1 MKAASFDYIR
11 AKSID
16 EVCSALNQGDGEAQI
31 IAGGQTL
38 IPLMAMRMSRPQTL
52 VDINDIEDLRGIEI
66 AEKVATIKAGTRQAD
81 VLSSIEIRNK
91 LPILSE
97 ALGHV
102 GHTQTRNRGTIG
114 GSLVAADPSSE
125 ICLIAQL
132 LDATMIAKSTAGTRS
147 IPANQFFDSAMV
159 TSLKSGE
166 CLMEI
171 EFPIWDHKRTG
182 FGFHETSIR
191 DSDYALAAASAQ
203 IAIGGNNKCERVHL
217 AVGGATPSPL
227 RLNEVETALTGSVLD
242 ENVIDDAVSLIPNL
256 LEPQSDVHASAEYR
270 RRVTCVLAARA
281 IRDARDRAQG
291 KFS

>member
-16 EVCSALNQGDGEAQI
+16 EVCLALNQGDGEAQI

-52 VDINDIEDLRGIEI
+52 VDINDIEELRGIEI
-66 AEKVATIKAGTRQAD
+66 AEKVARIKAGTRQAD
-81 VLSSIEIRNK
+81 VLGSIEIREN

-97 ALGHV
+97 ALAHV

-114 GSLVAADPSSE
+114 GSLVAADPSAE

-132 LDATMIAKSTAGTRS
+132 LNAKMTAKSTNGTRS
-147 IPANQFFDSAMV
+147 IPASQFFDSAMV
-159 TSLKSGE
+159 TSLNVGE
-166 CLMEI
+166 CLTEV
-171 EFPIWDHKRTG
+171 EFPIWENEHSG

-191 DSDYALAAASAQ
+191 DSDYALAAAAAQ
-203 IAIGGNNKCERVHL
+203 ITIDSGGKCERIHL
-217 AVGGATPSPL
+217 AVGGATPCPM
-227 RLNEVETALTGSVLD
+227 RLNKVETALTGKVLD
-242 ENVIDDAVSLIPNL
+242 DGEIDTAISLIPAL

-270 RRVTCVLAARA
+270 RRVSTILAARA

-291 KFS
+291 EFA